1 MIKHFI
7 YILILGIFLNNCK
20 EKTDLSKESFLLVL
34 AKKGEVVLMRNN
46 QEMTIEVSSFVMKGD
61 TIRTGEAS
69 GMDLEFP
76 NGALLRMKEKTTI
89 SINSILSQE
98 DTQVEIALNRGKIFS
113 KIKNKL
119 KEKESFRIK
128 TPTMIAGVRGTEF
141 SVSEEEI
148 PKVMVLEGEVSTEK
162 ESLPI
167 SSVSAGKKAEGQ
179 ALEISD
185 LSPEEKKELES
196 DSVSLIPSTAE
207 FKENSQKLLID
218 FKESQKTLIE
228 SQKTKNQDEL
238 KEQKERNQTE
248 LESQKE
254 SNRENLNTQ
263 KEKNNEELGNQT
275 GKDKTNLNEQKES
288 GKKAGNDIK
297 SKGKEELSG
306 VKKEAESEKEK
317 INNTKN
323 SMDAIKNPNLL
334 ESVKPKK

>member
-1 MIKHFI
+1 MKKHFI
-7 YILILGIFLNNCK
+7 YIMIFGIFFNNCK
-20 EKTDLSKESFLLVL
+20 EKADLSKESFLLVL
-34 AKKGEVVLMRNN
+34 SKKGDVVLLRNN
-46 QEMTIEVSSFVMKGD
+46 QEMAVQASSFVMKGD

-76 NGALLRMKEKTTI
+76 NGALLRIKERTSI

-119 KEKESFRIK
+119 KDKESFRIK

-148 PKVMVLEGEVSTEK
+148 PKIMVLEGEVSAEK
-162 ESLPI
+162 ESSPI
-167 SSVSAGKKAEGQ
+167 VPVSAGKKAEGEM
-179 ALEISD
+179 LEISD

-196 DSVSLIPSTAE
+196 DSMSLIPSTGE
-207 FKENSQKLLID
+207 FKENAQRLLTD

-228 SQKTKNQDEL
+228 DQKTKNQDDL
-238 KEQKERNQTE
+238 KGQKERNQNE

-263 KEKNNEELGNQT
+263 KEKNNEELGNQS
-275 GKDKTNLNEQKES
+275 GKDKSNLSEEKES
-288 GKKAGNDIK
+288 GKKESSDIK
-297 SKGKEELSG
+297 AKGKDAISG

-334 ESVKPKK
+334 DSVKPKK

>member
-1 MIKHFI
+1 MIF
-7 YILILGIFLNNCK
+7 GIFFNNCK
-20 EKTDLSKESFLLVL
+20 GKADLSKESFLLVL
-34 AKKGEVVLMRNN
+34 SKKGDVVLLRNN
-46 QEMTIEVSSFVMKGD
+46 QEMTVEASSFVMKGD

-76 NGALLRMKEKTTI
+76 NGALLRIKERTSV

-98 DTQVEIALNRGKIFS
+98 DTQVEIALNSGKIFS

-119 KEKESFRIK
+119 KDKESFRIK

-148 PKVMVLEGEVSTEK
+148 PKIMVLEGEVSAEK
-162 ESLPI
+162 ESSPILP
-167 SSVSAGKKAEGQ
+167 VSAGKKAEGEI
-179 ALEISD
+179 LEISD
-185 LSPEEKKELES
+185 LSPDEKKELET
-196 DSVSLIPSTAE
+196 DSMSLVPSTVE
-207 FKENSQKLLID
+207 FKENAQRLLTE

-228 SQKTKNQDEL
+228 DQKTKNQDDL
-238 KEQKERNQTE
+238 KGQKERNQNE

-288 GKKAGNDIK
+288 GKKENIDIK
-297 SKGKEELSG
+297 AKGKDAISA

-317 INNTKN
+317 INSTKN
-323 SMDAIKNPNLL
+323 SMDAIKNSNLL
-334 ESVKPKK
+334 DSVKPKK

>member
-20 EKTDLSKESFLLVL
+20 EKADLSKESFLLVL
-34 AKKGEVVLMRNN
+34 AKKGEVVLLRNN
-46 QEMTIEVSSFVMKGD
+46 QEMAIEASNFVMKGD

-69 GMDLEFP
+69 AVDLEFP
-76 NGALLRMKEKTTI
+76 NGALLRVKERTTI

-119 KEKESFRIK
+119 KDKESFRIK
-128 TPTMIAGVRGTEF
+128 TPTMVAGVRGTEF
-141 SVSEEEI
+141 SVSEDEI
-148 PKVMVLEGEVSTEK
+148 PKIMVLEGEVSAEK
-162 ESLPI
+162 DSSPV
-167 SSVSAGKKAEGQ
+167 SSVSAGKKAEGE

-196 DSVSLIPSTAE
+196 DSMSLMPSVGE
-207 FKENSQKLLID
+207 FKENARKLLTD

-228 SQKTKNQDEL
+228 DQKTKNQDDL
-238 KEQKERNQTE
+238 KGQKERDQTE

-275 GKDKTNLNEQKES
+275 GKDKSNLNQQKES
-288 GKKAGNDIK
+288 GKKEASEIK
-297 SKGKEELSG
+297 DKGKDAISG

-317 INNTKN
+317 INSTKS